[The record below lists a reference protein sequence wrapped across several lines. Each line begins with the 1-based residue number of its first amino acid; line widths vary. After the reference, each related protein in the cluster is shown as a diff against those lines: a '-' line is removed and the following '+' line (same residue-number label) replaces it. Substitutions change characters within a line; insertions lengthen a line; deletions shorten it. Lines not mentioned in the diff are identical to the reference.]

1 MADKKFHDTDLS
13 KYSFLITGGAGFIGS
28 HIVNYLVKH
37 KAGRVLVLDNL
48 TTGFLE
54 NIEPHIKNNSIEFLK
69 GDISHQNVCV
79 NATANIDF
87 VLHQAALGS
96 VPRSIKDP
104 LTTHQV
110 NVNGFLNM
118 LTASKDNKVKRFIYA
133 SSSSV
138 YGSDLGLPKFEDKVG
153 NPLSPYAVS
162 KKTNELYA
170 KVFYETYGFETIGLR
185 YFNIF
190 GPQQSPAGEYA
201 ALIPKFIKA
210 LLSNEEPTIYGD
222 GEQARDFTF
231 VENAVQANIK
241 ALFADEK
248 AVGEVFNIAVGDKT
262 SVNELFQY
270 LKATAGIN
278 LNAKYGALRPGEIRD
293 SLADIAKARKYLN
306 YEPTVAV
313 EEGLKKTFDW
323 FVQNKEKLL

>member
-28 HIVNYLVKH
+28 HIVEYLVKH

-48 TTGFLE
+48 TTGFIE
-54 NIEPHIKNNSIEFLK
+54 NIQPYIKNNSIDFLS
-69 GDISHQNVCV
+69 GDIRNLDVCLE
-79 NATANIDF
+79 ATAQVDF

-110 NVNGFLNM
+110 NVDGFLNM
-118 LTASKDNKVKRFIYA
+118 LTAAKDNNVKRFVYA

-138 YGSDLGLPKFEDKVG
+138 YGSDIGLPKFEDKVG

-170 KVFYETYGFETIGLR
+170 KVFYDTYGFETIGLR

-190 GPQQSPAGEYA
+190 GPQQSPSGEYA

-210 LLSNEEPTIYGD
+210 LLSQEEPTIYGD

-241 ALFADEK
+241 ALFADQK
-248 AVGEVFNIAVGDKT
+248 AAGEVFNVAVGNKT
-262 SVNELFQY
+262 SVNELFLH
-270 LKATAGIN
+270 LKNTAGIN
-278 LNAKYGALRPGEIRD
+278 LKANYGALRPGEIRD
-293 SLADIAKARKYLN
+293 SLADISKAQKYLN

-313 EEGLKKTFDW
+313 EEGLKRTFDW
-323 FVQNKEKLL
+323 FLENKDKLL